1 MTSRGTDSSA
11 PPPPSRRTVIVFAR
25 APRLGEVKTRLAAEL
40 GNETAL
46 EVYRELAE
54 IAFSSVARAAADRAV
69 VACTP
74 DTALDQLRA
83 WTANS
88 GGAELHCVPQG
99 SGDLGERLTR
109 AIDDAFHHGATAV
122 IVIGTDCPALTSAM
136 LNGAFA
142 VLDCADVVIG
152 PAHDGGYYLIGLRAP
167 HAELFAE
174 LPWSTPDVLA
184 MTIEAARRGALR
196 VSLLP
201 PLADIDTAAD
211 WRAWR
216 GATEP

>member
-1 MTSRGTDSSA
+1 MASRGTDSSA
-11 PPPPSRRTVIVFAR
+11 PPSRARRTIIIFAR
-25 APRLGEVKTRLAAEL
+25 APRLGEVKTRLAAEM
-40 GNETAL
+40 GNEAAL

-74 DTALDQLRA
+74 DTCLDQLRA
-83 WTANS
+83 WTAKTS
-88 GGAELHCVPQG
+88 GVVMHCVPQG

-109 AIDDAFHHGATAV
+109 AIDDGFYHGANAV
-122 IVIGTDCPALTSAM
+122 IVIGTDCPALTSSV

-142 VLDCADVVIG
+142 VLDHADVVIG
-152 PAHDGGYYLIGLRAP
+152 PAYDGGYYLIGLRAP
-167 HAELFAE
+167 HVELFAG

-184 MTIEAARRGALR
+184 MTIEAARRGALSVR
-196 VSLLP
+196 LLP